1 MERQSHDE
9 SIYQPSL
16 FSYASSSMDE
26 ELNRAE
32 KALEVIPHPTDYFA
46 ALDRLL
52 DALEDVL
59 QSGYPLSDELRQRLS
74 NPILEMLI
82 FDEMTRS
89 LKFE

>member
-26 ELNRAE
+26 EFNADE
-32 KALEVIPHPTDYFA
+32 KALEVIPHPTNYYV

-52 DALEDVL
+52 DAIEEVL
-59 QSGYPLSDELRQRLS
+59 HSGHPLSDELRQRLS
-74 NPILEMLI
+74 NPSLEMLI
-82 FDEMTRS
+82 FDEMSRS

>member
-16 FSYASSSMDE
+16 FSYVNPIADE
-26 ELNRAE
+26 ETNTDE
-32 KALEVIPHPTDYFA
+32 ETLEGIPHPTDYYV

-52 DALEDVL
+52 DAIEMVL
-59 QSGYPLSDELRQRLS
+59 HSGYPLSDELHQRLS
-74 NPILEMLI
+74 SPILEILI

-89 LKFE
+89 LKLE